1 MLIIMPKTEIWG
13 YGEILEELQKLRDA
27 RQEDET
33 RLGGVLSQGVR
44 ASRENATPG
53 PGSSKVERAKS
64 PQMQTEG
71 KAESEKKKPL
81 QKQTGG
87 KADLDGPKSS
97 HPPVVGEK
105 GRPLANPPQ
114 MQTEGPVKM

>member
-1 MLIIMPKTEIWG
+1 M
-13 YGEILEELQKLRDA
+13 LEELQKLKDA

-71 KAESEKKKPL
+71 KAENEKERPL

-87 KADLDGPKSS
+87 
-97 HPPVVGEK
+97 
-105 GRPLANPPQ
+105 RRI
-114 MQTEGPVKM
+114 